1 MKLLVFEAEQKTR
14 LVEELTSYIIN
25 LNLFESYYNSPSP
38 NPTVFPI
45 FTFPIIH
52 IVHSPKFCMIFVSNF
67 PWLVQSFQEPDI
79 NKDDAYANVLDVTKA
94 YFLKIVFYCCVL
106 TFYKNVKHVNYTSS
120 TIHVTGVL
128 YYNGQSLNLW

>member
-1 MKLLVFEAEQKTR
+1 
-14 LVEELTSYIIN
+14 
-25 LNLFESYYNSPSP
+25 
-38 NPTVFPI
+38 
-45 FTFPIIH
+45 
-52 IVHSPKFCMIFVSNF
+52 MIFVSNF

-120 TIHVTGVL
+120 TIHVIGVL
-128 YYNGQSLNLW
+128 